1 MENIRAQIYGYRKSN
16 FHLLILLV
24 KFSNWSKFSKAFS
37 NQISLK
43 IAKIFK
49 KNHFA
54 NINLFNKE
62 FFFY

>member
-43 IAKIFK
+43 IAKIFFK
-49 KNHFA
+49 KSLCQYKPF
-54 NINLFNKE
+54 
-62 FFFY
+62 